1 MQVGSG
7 EVRILLLGN
16 LIFIYGWSPVMGP
29 FADRYAE
36 LRDSIALK
44 AGATTSE
51 AEAYLNL
58 GRIPI
63 TREAELRFQNSLT
76 SFSPEERR
84 FVRENHIIASSL
96 NSLQVPLAPVILQG
110 PEEALSSDTNP
121 ESSPVTKSKAITPTS
136 GKRRSKVVVGDTIE
150 SDLKLATALVIHHEY
165 KDDICTNF
173 TPISCTDLSK
183 RCDLSK
189 NTASLFFKKKFG
201 GYNKYVIMCGSNLN
215 INAHMKLLNGDGLSP
230 LKLLGNADK
239 ILRKRAPEPE
249 LGD

>member
-1 MQVGSG
+1 MQVGCAG
-7 EVRILLLGN
+7 VRILLLGN

-76 SFSPEERR
+76 RLSLEERR
-84 FVRENHIIASSL
+84 FIHDNHIIASSL

-110 PEEALSSDTNP
+110 PEEALPSDTNP
-121 ESSPVTKSKAITPTS
+121 ESSPVTKSKAVKPTS
-136 GKRRSKVVVGDTIE
+136 GKSRSRRVVGKTID
-150 SDLKLATALVIHHEY
+150 SDLVFIAALTKHHGYENGSCINVEPIGCGELAKKTKVA
-165 KDDICTNF
+165 K
-173 TPISCTDLSK
+173 S
-183 RCDLSK
+183 
-189 NTASLFFKKKFG
+189 TASRFFKKEFQ
-201 GYNKYVIMCGSNLN
+201 GYKNYKVHCKTNKIAQSL
-215 INAHMKLLNGDGLSP
+215 KLLNKDLAP
-230 LKLLGNADK
+230 HILLG
-239 ILRKRAPEPE
+239 KRAAEISGQPASDND
-249 LGD
+249 L